1 MIMAKQFTNIA
12 FTPEVKEVQTRYGS
26 REIYQQL
33 EKRGVSED
41 LLGVRETEFIAN
53 RDSFYMGTVSSNN
66 YPYIQFRGGA
76 TGFLKVLDE
85 KTLAFVDFVGNLQ
98 YLSVGNLQSNDRVF
112 LFLMDYAH
120 RRRLKIWGRARIID
134 DNPELL
140 EALSDPDYKAEK
152 ARVFLIEV
160 EAFDWNCPQH
170 IPIRYSEAEVAQI
183 KAPLEAR
190 IQDLEKQLAQLS
202 LSS

>member
-1 MIMAKQFTNIA
+1 MSRNFTNIA
-12 FTPEVKEVQTRYGS
+12 FTPGVKATQTKYGS
-26 REIYQQL
+26 REIY
-33 EKRGVSED
+33 EKFVQRGVTED
-41 LLGVRETEFIAN
+41 SLTTREKEFIKA

-76 TGFLKVLDE
+76 TGFLKIIDE
-85 KTLAFVDFVGNLQ
+85 NTLGFVDFIGNLQ
-98 YLSVGNLQSNDRVF
+98 YLSVGNLLENDRVF

-120 RRRLKIWGRARIID
+120 RRRLKIWGRAKVID

-140 EALSDPDYKAEK
+140 AELSDSDYQAEK
-152 ARVFLIEV
+152 ARVILIQV

-170 IPIRYSEAEVAQI
+170 IPLRYSATEVAQI

-190 IQDLEKQLAQLS
+190 IQELEKQIVQLS
-202 LSS
+202 SSS